1 MQDFMSRTPSP
12 HKTSMAAGQDGE
24 QAHKFPSLSQRPG
37 YLIRRLHQIH
47 TALFT
52 EECGEE
58 KITPIMYSVI
68 SGLEQTGP
76 VDQTTLAQLVAI
88 DKTNVADLL
97 ERLQR
102 RGLIRRR
109 MLAADRRVR
118 IAALTAKGVAL
129 LRRME
134 ARVERAH
141 ERTIED
147 LPPKDQARFVAMM
160 SRIVDGKTQNLSEGC
175 DE

>member
-1 MQDFMSRTPSP
+1 MQDFMSRTTLPR
-12 HKTSMAAGQDGE
+12 KTSTAAGQVGE
-24 QAHKFPSLSQRPG
+24 QSDMMPSLSQRPG

-47 TALFT
+47 TALFA

-58 KITPIMYSVI
+58 KITPIMFSVI
-68 SGLEQTGP
+68 SSLERAGP
-76 VDQTTLAQLVAI
+76 IDQTTLAQLVAI

-102 RGLIRRR
+102 RGLVRRR
-109 MLAADRRVR
+109 VLATDRRVR

-129 LRRME
+129 LRRIE
-134 ARVERAH
+134 DRVERAH

-147 LPPKDQARFVAMM
+147 LPARDQARFVAMM
-160 SRIVDGKTQNLSEGC
+160 SRIVDAKTQ
-175 DE
+175 DPDD